1 MIQMAAPRLKTEVDD
16 HYSATVSN
24 MSDKNVLKEI
34 RSRLTADQ
42 VALLKQTCF
51 GPLLDVSLKFQ
62 GALFHCLLL
71 RELVVAD
78 VNPLEMWFDI
88 AGHHVRFSAHEFGL
102 VSGLRLGN
110 LPAESSFQ
118 LPTVHRLRDLY
129 FLGSQKIRLKDY
141 REKFTSTMFYSTH
154 DTTSPRCDVYSTP
167 PAIGSTSRP
176 PRASPFVAPSAPHE
190 LVIPADAPA
199 WARVLGVKLDVI
211 DAKLDANMRELA
223 RYRSEVVDV
232 REEIGRVE
240 DMVASMYQ
248 TMVCLLMLFSIILKL
263 HKGQLS

>member
-24 MSDKNVLKEI
+24 LSDKNVLKEI

-42 VALLKQTCF
+42 LALLKETCF

-78 VNPLEMWFDI
+78 VNPLEMWFEI

-141 REKFTSTMFYSTH
+141 REKFTSTNFYTVP
-154 DTTSPRCDVYSTP
+154 DQ
-167 PAIGSTSRP
+167 
-176 PRASPFVAPSAPHE
+176 
-190 LVIPADAPA
+190 DA
-199 WARVLGVKLDVI
+199 VKLALILILELYLHGRDKRRFVNPFHMQLV
-211 DAKLDANMRELA
+211 DDLDRFNAYPWGTFTWCVTYRYFQEALSGRVA
-223 RYRSEVVDV
+223 RYSDRIHSKTARHQEKYS
-232 REEIGRVE
+232 IGGCPLVF
-240 DMVASMYQ
+240 Q
-248 TMVCLLMLFSIILKL
+248 VCS
-263 HKGQLS
+263 